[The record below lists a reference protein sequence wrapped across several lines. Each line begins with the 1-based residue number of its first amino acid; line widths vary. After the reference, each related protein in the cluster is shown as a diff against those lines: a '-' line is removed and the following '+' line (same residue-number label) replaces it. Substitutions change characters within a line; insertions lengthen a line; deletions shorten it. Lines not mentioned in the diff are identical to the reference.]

1 MSSSNHATDREFAA
15 IFAELRAL
23 LEKYANRESLA
34 VIDDSE
40 RRYCLAGGRHPKHK
54 TPMPLAWVQM
64 GKGYVSFHHMGI
76 CGSTR
81 VPDLLS
87 PRLKARMQGKT
98 CFNFKTCEPAILA
111 ELDVVTA
118 NAFAALRKAGLL
130 P

>member
-1 MSSSNHATDREFAA
+1 MSRSSQATGREFEA
-15 IFAELRAL
+15 IFADLRAL
-23 LEKYANRESLA
+23 LEKYADRESLV

-54 TPMPLAWVQM
+54 TPMPLAWVQI

-76 CGSTR
+76 CSSR
-81 VPDLLS
+81 NVRHLLS

-98 CFNFKTCEPAILA
+98 CFNFKTCEPAILE
-111 ELDVVTA
+111 ELDAVTA
-118 NAFAALRKAGLL
+118 YAFAALRKAGLL